1 MANTNQTIKKL
12 SEFKDAAQFERL
24 ATAYLRASNP
34 NKYIN
39 TSHLGVNPKGST
51 VRAPLDG
58 FSTYEENGE
67 LGIAGLEHTTTQI
80 SNLHNKFLLDL
91 STVKPKDLSKG
102 ATGTEGDLRKAIDVI
117 KMFRAKYLDIKKAT
131 IALVSTLDLKPETIL
146 EAKALAKSNNIDL
159 EIHGGT
165 RIANYLDNNAKG
177 QYLRKQYLDEHPDK
191 LSLEL
196 LRDITKKQIEHYS
209 KFTDTQTIVPRKH
222 HHSEVRHHKFLV
234 GESGV
239 GKSIIASGL
248 LQANFENGSAG
259 IFLSDKIIDESSS
272 LEEAITKQLVL
283 LENQLDN
290 DAGSMALELC
300 PIHLPFIIVVEDVNN
315 SDNPIKNLQKIL
327 KWIPKE
333 QNVKWRLICPVY
345 PSYISSLKH
354 DEKEKI
360 SDIIEYVGNYSTEE
374 AIEAVRLKADMNR
387 LALSEVEMKSI
398 SESLGCDPL
407 LIALSDLN
415 AEIDP
420 SDIIEIY
427 IDNDIGKVAA
437 CFENTYDSEIKD
449 LYSELL
455 SYMLINRNFNPII
468 KEIGVWFKD
477 CPTSFNMLKKSLKQ
491 GSAIYISNKNRQDT
505 LSFRHDRISLAM
517 ASNVIIDALNFPDD
531 FEYLSDP
538 FYSEAIAVAL
548 VKKGLEQNSIDYLLR
563 NNPLSLFYTFM
574 QVSQDSSID
583 ITYLIEQI
591 KAWIIE
597 TNKDELTNQS
607 IRFEAIT
614 LLSIIDSESVIPLTD
629 LFTNHSLNEYWLEAR
644 FRNGDLKAGLNLFL
658 RHELGVRIKGRKE
671 LLAHVFYRLGGV
683 YSKQLKNLLRSVT
696 NCDSTLKASLLFA
709 GYLGDDSLEES
720 IKECWTKSKDKKNN
734 LLSFM
739 WAAARCHKNDETLL
753 TEICDEW
760 ASLSDEENDIGIT
773 DLNSFARYGLDWA
786 FESYVPVNALA
797 FFTQRARE
805 DEQLEWPITYMC
817 RVFVDPVA
825 IQHLVDFLAK
835 CYEKS
840 EPYFYSMSSTFV
852 DHLNRNNVMPYESKA
867 LLEKIIDD
875 KITSLSMAKAASQL
889 YGAVETKAD
898 LKFLNSITKENE
910 LFEWAIFE
918 RAKRGDL
925 SVAHSILD
933 LISANQEYWWEV
945 GRYIWNDSFTYYLS
959 KAISEIKVESDENV
973 DHILSELLM
982 ELDQE
987 VSSKIL
993 LDNWINVK
1001 SRRCF
1006 LQAAIYTA
1014 NIKLRELVNEE
1025 VKKSTEPQEIFRH
1038 VLMRFG
1044 DNVQGRKGIIRL
1056 EQIQALWSYKEYLKD
1071 RDIYSMWV
1079 TCNKKKFFKFRWLH
1093 LDGVVSKIDFLSTIS
1108 IDFDTLDKIYEGN
1121 GKSHLSWFD
1130 LNDLNDW
1137 NEKHIES
1144 GFEHSELVNAI
1155 IEWFET
1161 KKDIHSFN
1169 MVNQIA
1175 IKMFT
1180 RKDMAKFRGVTL
1192 ELNEIEKPYQNL
1204 EFYIKL
1210 NSLY

>member
-24 ATAYLRASNP
+24 ATAYLRASKP
-34 NKYIN
+34 HKYLN

-80 SNLHNKFLLDL
+80 NNLHNKFLLDL
-91 STVKPKDLSKG
+91 STVKPKDPSKG

-117 KMFRAKYLDIKKAT
+117 KTFRAKYLDIKKAT

-165 RIANYLDNNAKG
+165 RIANYLDTTAKG
-177 QYLRKQYLDEHPDK
+177 QYLRKQYLDENPDK

-196 LRDITKKQIEHYS
+196 LRDITKKQIENYS
-209 KFTDTQTIVPRKH
+209 KFTDTQTVVQRK
-222 HHSEVRHHKFLV
+222 HHSEVSHHKFLV

-300 PIHLPFIIVVEDVNN
+300 PIHLPFIIVVEDVNS

-333 QNVKWRLICPVY
+333 QSVKWRLICPVY
-345 PSYISSLKH
+345 PNYISSLKH

-360 SDIIEYVGNYSTEE
+360 SDIIEYVGNYSIEE

-387 LALSEVEMKSI
+387 LDLSEVEMKSI

-420 SDIIEIY
+420 SDIIENY

-455 SYMLINRNFNPII
+455 SHMLINRNFNPII

-477 CPTSFNMLKKSLKQ
+477 FPTSFNILKKSLKQ
-491 GSAIYISNKNRQDT
+491 GSTIYISNKNRQDT

-517 ASNVIIDALNFPDD
+517 ASNVIIDALNYPDD
-531 FEYLSDP
+531 FEYLRDP

-563 NNPLSLFYTFM
+563 NNPLSLFYAFM
-574 QVSQDSSID
+574 QVSQDRSMD
-583 ITYLIEQI
+583 ITYLIDKI
-591 KAWIIE
+591 KVWINQ
-597 TNKDELTNQS
+597 TNKDELANQS
-607 IRFEAIT
+607 IRFEAVI
-614 LLSIIDSESVIPLTD
+614 LLSRIDSESVIPLTD
-629 LFTNHSLNEYWLEAR
+629 LFINNSLNEYWLEAR

-658 RHELGVRIKGRKE
+658 GYELGLTITGRKE
-671 LLAHVFYRLGGV
+671 LLSHVFSRFGDV
-683 YSKQLKNLLRSVT
+683 YSQQLSNLLRSKD
-696 NCDSTLKASLLFA
+696 NCDSTLKAILLFT
-709 GYLGDDSLEES
+709 GYLGNDSLEKS
-720 IKECWTKSKDKKNN
+720 IKECWTKSKDKKHN

-739 WAAARCHKNDETLL
+739 WAAARCHKKDEALL

-760 ASLSDEENDIGIT
+760 ASLPNEEDDRGIT
-773 DLNSFARYGLDWA
+773 DLNSFACYGLDLA
-786 FESYVPVNALA
+786 FESYVPVNAVA
-797 FFTQRARE
+797 FFIKKASE
-805 DEQLEWPITYMC
+805 DERLKWPITYMC
-817 RVFVDPVA
+817 RVFVDPVS
-825 IQHLVDFLAK
+825 IQHVVEFLAK
-835 CYEKS
+835 HYEKS
-840 EPYFYSMSSTFV
+840 EQNFYFTASKFAG
-852 DHLNRNNVMPYESKA
+852 HLNRKNEMADESKV
-867 LLEKIIDD
+867 LLEKIINDEEY
-875 KITSLSMAKAASQL
+875 SQSMAEAASKL
-889 YGAVETKAD
+889 YGAVEARTD
-898 LKFLNSITKENE
+898 LQFLRSFEKQDRM
-910 LFEWAIFE
+910 FEWAIFE

-925 SVAHSILD
+925 SAASSIIEL
-933 LISANQEYWWEV
+933 LSKNQQYWWQA
-945 GRYIWNDSFTYYLS
+945 GRYIWNEAFTTYLS
-959 KAISEIKVESDENV
+959 KTINEIKVESDKEV
-973 DHILSELLM
+973 DYILSELLM

-987 VSSKIL
+987 TSSKIL
-993 LDNWINVK
+993 LDNWISIKNRK
-1001 SRRCF
+1001 CF
-1006 LQAAIYTA
+1006 VHAAIYTA
-1014 NIKLRELVNEE
+1014 NPKLLELVHEE
-1025 VKKSTEPQEIFRH
+1025 VRHSNEKKELFRH
-1038 VLMRFG
+1038 VLMIFG
-1044 DNVQGRKGIIRL
+1044 ENVKGRKGITRL
-1056 EQIQALWSYKEYLKD
+1056 AQIKALWRYESYLSD
-1071 RDIYSMWV
+1071 HDIYSIW
-1079 TCNKKKFFKFRWLH
+1079 TACNKNKYFQFRKSH
-1093 LDGVVSKIDFLSTIS
+1093 VDNIVSKTKYLSTIV
-1108 IDFDTLDKIYEGN
+1108 IDFDTLDKAYKDKDEFDQYWFELNKWYE
-1121 GKSHLSWFD
+1121 
-1130 LNDLNDW
+1130 
-1137 NEKHIES
+1137 EHIES
-1144 GFEHSELVNAI
+1144 GFEHSELVSVI
-1155 IEWFET
+1155 IKWFET
-1161 KKDIHSFN
+1161 KKDINSFDI
-1169 MVNQIA
+1169 VSQIA
-1175 IKMFT
+1175 TKMFT
-1180 RKDMAKFRGVTL
+1180 RNDMLKLRSVSVGL
-1192 ELNEIEKPYQNL
+1192 DEIEKPYQDL

-1210 NSLY
+1210 RSLY